1 MVAVNLG
8 AAHYWLD
15 HIYGAI
21 MHRMRLAPPFFSGGW
36 GGPKLE
42 LLEQMSRQLIA
53 QGLAQVSLQHWPPPA
68 INPVWKTVW
77 ESRRARLQE
86 GVFTTP
92 CEEMLKQ
99 VLPIESQTARVRLLS
114 PRNVPTHEASCVVHL
129 AGIISATPVANEAF
143 FNYVFEARLW
153 WNALGDGTL

>member
-1 MVAVNLG
+1 MG

-42 LLEQMSRQLIA
+42 MLEQMSRQLIA

-68 INPVWKTVW
+68 IHPVWRTVW

-86 GVFTTP
+86 GIFTTP

-114 PRNVPTHEASCVVHL
+114 PRHVPPHETSCVVHL
-129 AGIISATPVANEAF
+129 AGISSAFLLSTRSPLFRFLNVC
-143 FNYVFEARLW
+143 FEAQFIIYGGI
-153 WNALGDGTL
+153 AHSG